1 MGRVSVFIFVAA
13 KLKQWDSFF
22 AFYYVGICIL
32 IGLWSNETDIR
43 ESVAACPVNGAEG
56 CRYYPFVV
64 RSDSCL
70 DDLCLCWCRNQNRE
84 LNETSM
90 TKQNSLGNSW
100 QFNIQATEKF
110 LHSNILWIPP
120 LCITSLCN
128 PSIFV
133 LTAHFMKFH
142 QRERYNS
149 LEFPSFAHNLS
160 RDFLKF

>member
-1 MGRVSVFIFVAA
+1 MVQRP
-13 KLKQWDSFF
+13 
-22 AFYYVGICIL
+22 VGIIHL
-32 IGLWSNETDIR
+32 L
-43 ESVAACPVNGAEG
+43 SVAT
-56 CRYYPFVV
+56 VV
-64 RSDSCL
+64 WMTCASVDVGI
-70 DDLCLCWCRNQNRE
+70 QTE
-84 LNETSM
+84 NETSM

-100 QFNIQATEKF
+100 QFNIQATERF

-133 LTAHFMKFH
+133 LTEHFMKFH

-160 RDFLKF
+160 RDFLKSLGMIS